1 MIVRELQTALVET
14 LGEIYRARGLGAPAS
29 LHHGERLSDNLLL
42 SPDDRMVLFRFGP
55 GRGARGRAITVG
67 AKVEIVDTIE
77 ESSRYGRAPASAS
90 TAKRAAALPVGVD
103 LVLGSWNAPLEDL
116 ATLRPGDLIVLPE
129 GDDAWL
135 ASGTVELR
143 RVRVTVS
150 GRKMIIAPMEGSGD
164 GVQG

>member
-1 MIVRELQTALVET
+1 
-14 LGEIYRARGLGAPAS
+14 
-29 LHHGERLSDNLLL
+29 
-42 SPDDRMVLFRFGP
+42 
-55 GRGARGRAITVG
+55 VG

-77 ESSRYGRAPASAS
+77 EASRYGRAQASPS
-90 TAKRAAALPVGVD
+90 TAKRAAALPVGID

-116 ATLRPGDLIVLPE
+116 ARLRPGDLIVLPE

-150 GRKMIIAPMEGSGD
+150 GRRMIIAPMEGSGD
-164 GVQG
+164 GGQG